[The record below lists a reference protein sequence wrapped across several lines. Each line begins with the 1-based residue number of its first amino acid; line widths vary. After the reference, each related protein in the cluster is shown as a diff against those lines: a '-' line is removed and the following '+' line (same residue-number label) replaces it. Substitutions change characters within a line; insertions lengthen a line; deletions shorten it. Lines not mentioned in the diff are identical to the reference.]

1 MCSAIAR
8 GSTSVRPRT
17 VLLDNLAIT
26 PVAQLVVASAAR
38 VEMEQSYYA
47 KSVRV
52 SGEPFFTDWNGDLYT
67 VPESALQC

>member
-1 MCSAIAR
+1 MCSAIGR

-17 VLLDNLAIT
+17 TLLDNLAIT

-38 VEMEQSYYA
+38 VEMAQAYYV

-52 SGEPFFTDWNGDLYT
+52 SGESFFTDWNGDLYT
-67 VPESALQC
+67 T